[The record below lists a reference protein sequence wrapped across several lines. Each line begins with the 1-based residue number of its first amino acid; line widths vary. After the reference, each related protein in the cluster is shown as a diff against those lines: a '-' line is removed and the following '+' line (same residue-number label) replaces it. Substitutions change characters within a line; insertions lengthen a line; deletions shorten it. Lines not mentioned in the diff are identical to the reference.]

1 MPCCLLAMVCLTVFG
16 LGRASPVMLG
26 VLLLA
31 TVSIGTP
38 AFMALR
44 RRWLAEEDRGRR
56 GWLGI
61 LAGLLLLSAMAAAL
75 SVSGAILS

>member
-1 MPCCLLAMVCLTVFG
+1 MPCCLLAMVCLTIFG
-16 LGRASPVMLG
+16 LGRASPIMLG

-44 RRWLAEEDRGRR
+44 RRWLAEEGRGRR